1 MRDYILGQVTPPKWV
16 TSRPLGFPQSPP
28 PPSPPCKKAVWCH
41 DGNGN
46 GKENVVKAKGWIG
59 ETTTLHLLFNTFL
72 FIFCRH
78 STPTATWECLVLR
91 LIEDLNKRLRFFFS
105 LSERGFGS
113 EGVNSWRDCFSCRL
127 HLTKRGSWNDR
138 DHWKYANSLSRDV
151 FSFSLHF
158 LVCKQQIWQRSPS
171 RSIAR
176 ENFLAPLQY
185 SSIH

>member
-16 TSRPLGFPQSPP
+16 TSRPLGFPQPPPPPPPPPPLGFPPPPPP

-91 LIEDLNKRLRFFFS
+91 LIEDLNKRLRFFFLFLNVDLFWGS
-105 LSERGFGS
+105 QFLERLLQLLLAFGKAR
-113 EGVNSWRDCFSCRL
+113 ELEW
-127 HLTKRGSWNDR
+127 
-138 DHWKYANSLSRDV
+138 
-151 FSFSLHF
+151 
-158 LVCKQQIWQRSPS
+158 S
-171 RSIAR
+171 RSLKVREFTFKGRFLFFIA
-176 ENFLAPLQY
+176 LSCL
-185 SSIH
+185 